1 MPLPPDAQAAF
12 DADLATMTRVQTV
25 PIDPL
30 NYGRDLS
37 CVLDVTNDFAEVD
50 PNSPLGIAQAVTRRL
65 ITNRDDL
72 LDDGTYGFNVRAM
85 LNHPQT
91 VDELRSLEISCINEA
106 NKEERVQRAD
116 ISVSM
121 NALGSEIAIAIAITP
136 ADPVLRPF
144 AFVLAVTDAQVLIE
158 LIGA

>member
-25 PIDPL
+25 PVDPL

-50 PNSPLGIAQAVTRRL
+50 PNSPLGIAEAVTRRL
-65 ITNRDDL
+65 ITTRGDL

-91 VDELRSLEISCINEA
+91 VNELRSLEISCINEA

-116 ISVSM
+116 IDVSM
-121 NALGSEIAIAIAITP
+121 NALGSKISIAVAITP

-144 AFVLAVTDAQVLIE
+144 RFVLAVTDAQVLIE
-158 LIGA
+158 MIGA

>member
-1 MPLPPDAQAAF
+1 
-12 DADLATMTRVQTV
+12 
-25 PIDPL
+25 
-30 NYGRDLS
+30 
-37 CVLDVTNDFAEVD
+37 
-50 PNSPLGIAQAVTRRL
+50 
-65 ITNRDDL
+65 
-72 LDDGTYGFNVRAM
+72 M

-116 ISVSM
+116 ISVTM
-121 NALGSEIAIAIAITP
+121 NALGSEIAIAVAITP

-144 AFVLAVTDAQVLIE
+144 RFVLAVADAQVLIE

>member
-37 CVLDVTNDFAEVD
+37 CVLDVTSDFAEVD
-50 PNSPLGIAQAVTRRL
+50 PNSPLGIAQAVIRRL
-65 ITNRDDL
+65 ITTRDDL
-72 LDDGTYGFNVRAM
+72 LDDGTYGFNIRAM

-106 NKEERVQRAD
+106 NKEERVLRAD
-116 ISVSM
+116 VSVSM
-121 NALGSEIAIAIAITP
+121 NASGSQISITVQITP
-136 ADPVLRPF
+136 ADPELRPF
-144 AFVLAVTDAQVLIE
+144 RFVFAVTDAQVLIE
-158 LIGA
+158 TIGA

>member
-72 LDDGTYGFNVRAM
+72 LDDGTYGFNVRGM

-116 ISVSM
+116 ISVTM
-121 NALGSEIAIAIAITP
+121 NALGSEIAIAVAITP

-144 AFVLAVTDAQVLIE
+144 RFVLAVADAQVLIE